1 MRRWLARPDGQ
12 LAYLSVGTGR
22 PVTLFAHGLGGCAAD
37 TRPFAT
43 GLPGTRVLAELRG
56 HAVSTLTGP
65 LGYQAVAADLRAL
78 ADHVGADR
86 ALGVSLGA
94 GALGRILAEQPDRF
108 ERVALVLPA
117 AFDRP
122 SPGERLPALAAAAA
136 GGDTGALA
144 TALLTAQPGELRGHP
159 ALTAWATGRATV
171 LAGPEF
177 AAAVHA
183 LRTQAPVPDP
193 AALADCRA
201 RVLVIAQDGDEA
213 HPVAAAE
220 ALTAAVPGATLKVF
234 GPGGLLVRHRA
245 AVRELL
251 VDFLV

>member
-1 MRRWLARPDGQ
+1 MSGTTRLA
-12 LAYLSVGTGR
+12 ASVGLVVG
-22 PVTLFAHGLGGCAAD
+22 AAGD
-37 TRPFAT
+37 
-43 GLPGTRVLAELRG
+43 VQ
-56 HAVSTLTGP
+56 H
-65 LGYQAVAADLRAL
+65 QAVAVRL
-78 ADHVGADR
+78 ADPGQRPREVDDGADR
-86 ALGVSLGA
+86 DAGPVGPLPQADWRRLRAGWARVSLGA